1 MDLRNYQKHSKQLIL
16 EHFRKGIKR
25 VVLCLPTGAG
35 KTIVFSSI
43 CHDSITKAR
52 RPLITTHR
60 KELAKQAS
68 KYTTA
73 QVIMVET
80 LYNLIKAGFNLNVYD
95 LIIIDEAHIGNFTKI
110 LHYYKG
116 YVIGATATPNN
127 AMRALYDE
135 IVCPISIS
143 ELIKQQYLAKPI
155 TYLKT
160 GADITSLVKRSGEY
174 TPESLNNVY
183 NKPNVYN
190 DMVND
195 YVNNFTNTKAIV
207 FNCSIAHSKSVHTE
221 FLARGVNSYHID
233 SKMPTTKRDE
243 IVLQFENST
252 NGVLNNCG
260 IATTGFDVPDI
271 AVVIVNRATDSLAL
285 WLQMCGRGSR
295 VCAGKTSFKIL
306 DYGQNITRFG
316 HWEAGRNWSEIF
328 HKKARDKKEQPH
340 PIKECKQC
348 EAVNYASTKV
358 CFNCG
363 YQFKAHE
370 IEYSS
375 GELKII
381 EYNIIIN
388 DFTGVKVSMLSAD
401 NLLRVASVKGWKQ
414 TYVEAIL
421 YSFNIVGL
429 YQFWDNK
436 GYKSMYKNR
445 RLDTFIGRNKI
456 NDFIIKF

>member
-1 MDLRNYQKHSKQLIL
+1 MELRNYQSHSKQLIL
-16 EHFRKGIKR
+16 DHFRQGIKR
-25 VVLCLPTGAG
+25 VALCLPTGAG

-43 CHDSITKAR
+43 CHDSIAKAR

-73 QVIMVET
+73 EVVMVET
-80 LYNLIKAGFNLNVYD
+80 LYNQIKAGLDLNVYD

-110 LHYYKG
+110 LQGYKG

-143 ELIKQQYLAKPI
+143 DLIQQQYLAQPI

-160 GADITSLVKRSGEY
+160 GADITSLVKRGGEY

-195 YVNNFTNTKAIV
+195 YVNNFSNTKAIV
-207 FNCSIAHSKSVHTE
+207 FNCSIAHSKAVHTE

-233 SKMPTTKRDE
+233 SNMPTTKRDA

-260 IATTGFDVPDI
+260 IATTGFDVPNI
-271 AVVIVNRATDSLAL
+271 VVVVVNRATDSLAL

-316 HWEAGRNWSEIF
+316 HWEANRNWSEIF
-328 HKKARDKKEQPH
+328 HKKARAKKEQPH

-348 EAVNYASTKV
+348 EAVNYASAKV

-363 YQFKAHE
+363 YEFKAHE

-375 GELKII
+375 GELKLI
-381 EYNIIIN
+381 EYNAIIN
-388 DFTGVKVSMLSAD
+388 DFTGVKVSTLSTD
-401 NLLRVASVKGWKQ
+401 NLLRIASIKGWKQ

-421 YSFNIVGL
+421 YSFDAVGL
-429 YQFWDNK
+429 YQFWDSK

-445 RLDTFIGRNKI
+445 RLDTFISRNKI
-456 NDFIIKF
+456 KDFIIKF